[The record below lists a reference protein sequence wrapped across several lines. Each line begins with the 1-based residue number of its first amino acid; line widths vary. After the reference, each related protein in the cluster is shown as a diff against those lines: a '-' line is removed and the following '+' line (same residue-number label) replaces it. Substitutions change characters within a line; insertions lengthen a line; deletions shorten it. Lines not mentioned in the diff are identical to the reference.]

1 MSVQKSSISFVQPR
15 RWISFLAT
23 FLLLASLAPSSAQAT
38 TIETRLAGPRPG
50 NGDAPE
56 GFLPP
61 SDERLSVL
69 LGFPKGTVTF
79 PGKTRPIEIAV
90 RNTGFEE
97 ATNVGVYV
105 ETPVGTTVATDSAS
119 WTCSTEAT
127 EDGFQCDYSKA
138 LKSETAANVLMN
150 IRSNG
155 GTEPV
160 AGTVTVTPFTDA
172 DKEIV
177 ARTSP
182 FTIVDMG
189 DAILIPQVQHLEDG
203 KWEDWTDGSEV
214 FTHVNQDFTYRVTV
228 INEGHEHL
236 AADTVVSIVE
246 NAGEGVV
253 FKDVSAV
260 DGVGTCEVTS
270 KAFNCE
276 SSSEEEIKEGEHLV
290 TLAITVE
297 PTKVDSRLDLGDVV
311 VTNTESSGSHRAGV
325 HIDSIIAPKL
335 VEIEAHHRIQADA
348 GGIAQVEIQLNNA
361 KNGRLHKSMNLTAVL
376 PEDFVFQK
384 ITGKNWKC
392 AQKRSR
398 LSCSY
403 ASVLRPGKSSSV
415 ADLFFE
421 VDEDAAP
428 NTDGHEIDFMS
439 EHAELKLTMPIL
451 PAVKIHAVA
460 TPNVVTTNSNTDRN
474 MVRLDADESVG
485 NGHALKFRWIQR
497 CTTAK
502 DVAIFKKCAKT
513 GLSPAAEI
521 MQATHARAHAL
532 LPHVSKATTF
542 LFEVLISTQSTTE
555 FRTVTVNTTTGS
567 VSASSVQASDTTV
580 PTAMQRTLT
589 AAQVTLTEVN
599 SANGLLTAKA
609 TLPAAMMARFNV
621 PTEAT
626 IAFSA
631 NISNTNECMVVH
643 VGETTGSKNVVNI
656 KITNTTAK
664 SFEYIIPNGKCV
676 YAGQSYDGL
685 SVSMHAD
692 VFGNT
697 LNFTGPVTLLPNFK
711 VVATART
718 NVLNVGA
725 LEDSFRFKNTFLT
738 LTLDDL
744 YGSTRLAIGAAIA
757 IFGVDLDLSG
767 SISAP
772 VAVGGAY
779 LDGVQADLTMAL
791 PQTFAFGEV
800 KIKDLSLSVGVRYT
814 PGLNNGSLKGVAEIK
829 QALKDSGYVSI
840 NGTGT
845 IEFMGTSVRITQ
857 MEVDYLNSVVAA
869 VIFRMNAN
877 LNIPGMKKAEGSIA
891 VTWYAPL
898 PTQESG
904 VAVDASLIIQTN
916 SGFSIGTP
924 TNPAVLH
931 YRMQCIAI
939 SGQVIIPGILDA
951 TVSGYVVTGFPCMP
965 AALKFDVV
973 MEGFKEVGAGNK
985 QARTILQ
992 DLPLP
997 LAPGDWRFDVSDIK
1011 FTIGDFRMTG
1021 NFSIG
1026 EMYKVPYGSMDGT
1039 LHLTASDTK
1048 NTVYVSGSI
1057 NPLTGIQLKG
1067 EAELEVAGIVSQFT
1081 IDTLVTANHQRI
1093 SASAKVKIGTAS
1105 VDLAGEF
1112 GMVTYRG
1119 EKVPT
1124 SSFSS
1129 TVNSFSMDGFSL
1141 GKTSFSMS
1149 QTPTSVSVSAAMDI
1163 ELGFI
1168 NVEGKASFHTLSGG
1182 KGVALTLDA
1191 SGALDVSDKW
1201 KGKMAFHL
1209 SNCGN
1214 QACTTVGPLSI
1225 TAGGSAVLAA
1235 KEFDLGSFS
1244 FDTGGHFDERVSYSG
1259 KSSCDRSGNIGGVQ
1273 FEGCF
1278 SYSMEAR
1285 LTDRSPY
1292 VSFDASASLSVDSRT
1307 RCTTCIP
1314 KRWRG
1319 WDHWGTLRSNID
1331 IDFDPF
1337 KLHLRVGS
1345 IKVSFDGA

>member
-1 MSVQKSSISFVQPR
+1 M
-15 RWISFLAT
+15 
-23 FLLLASLAPSSAQAT
+23 LASLTPSSVQAKSRDT
-38 TIETRLAGPRPG
+38 KPSGPRPTE
-50 NGDAPE
+50 GDAPE

-69 LGFPKGTVTF
+69 VGFPKGTVTF

-90 RNTGFEE
+90 RNTGFEK

-105 ETPVGTTVATDSAS
+105 ETPMGTSVTTDDSSWQCSAE
-119 WTCSTEAT
+119 TTD
-127 EDGFQCDYSKA
+127 DGFQCDYSKD
-138 LKSETAANVLMN
+138 LDSESATNVLMN
-150 IRSNG
+150 IRSTG

-160 AGTVTVTPFTDA
+160 SGSVTVTPFTDSE
-172 DKEIV
+172 KEIID
-177 ARTSP
+177 RTSP

-189 DAILIPQVQHLEDG
+189 DAILIPQVQHLEKG
-203 KWEDWTDGSEV
+203 KWEDWIDGTEV
-214 FTHVNQDFTYRVTV
+214 VAHVNDDFTYRVTV
-228 INEGHEHL
+228 INEGHENL
-236 AADTVVSIVE
+236 AADTVISIIE
-246 NAGEGVV
+246 DAGEGVV
-253 FKDVSAV
+253 FKDVTVV
-260 DGVGTCEVTS
+260 DGEGTCEVTTKS
-270 KAFNCE
+270 FSCE
-276 SSSEEEIKEGEHLV
+276 SSSKTEIQEGEHLV
-290 TLAITVE
+290 TLAVTVE

-311 VTNTESSGSHRAGV
+311 VTNTETSGEHRTGV
-325 HIDSIIAPKL
+325 HVDSITAPKL

-348 GGIAQVEIQLNNA
+348 GGIAHVEVQLNNA
-361 KNGRLHKSMNLTAVL
+361 KKGILHKSMKMTASL
-376 PEDFVFQK
+376 PEDFTFQK
-384 ITGKNWKC
+384 VTGKNWKC
-392 AQKRSR
+392 AQKKSR

-403 ASVLRPGKSSSV
+403 SSVLRPGKSSSI

-421 VDEDAAP
+421 VDEDAVP
-428 NTDGHEIDFMS
+428 STDGHEIDFMS
-439 EHAELKLTMPIL
+439 DHSELRLTMPIL

-460 TPNVVTTNSNTDRN
+460 TPNAVTTNSNTDRN
-474 MVRLDADESVG
+474 MVRLDADGSIG
-485 NGHALKFRWIQR
+485 NGHALTYRWIQR

-513 GLSPAAEI
+513 GPTPKAEI
-521 MQATHARAHAL
+521 MEETHARAHAL
-532 LPHVSKATTF
+532 LPHVSKATAF
-542 LFEVLISTQSTTE
+542 VFEVLISTQSTTE
-555 FRTVTVNTTTGS
+555 FRTVTVNASTSS
-567 VSASSVQASDTTV
+567 VSASSVQATDTSV
-580 PTAMQRTLT
+580 PFEIQKMLDT
-589 AAQVTLTEVN
+589 AQVTLTEVN

-621 PTEAT
+621 PTDAA

-631 NISNTNECMVVH
+631 NTSDPNECMVVH
-643 VGETTGSKNVVNI
+643 VGETTGSKDVVNI

-664 SFEYIIPNGKCV
+664 SFEYIISSGKCV
-676 YAGQSYDGL
+676 YGGQSYEGL
-685 SVSMHAD
+685 SVNIHAD

-697 LNFTGPVTLLPNFK
+697 LNFTGPVTLVPNFK

-725 LEDSFRFKNTFLT
+725 LKDSFRFKNTFLT

-772 VAVGGAY
+772 VTVGGAY

-791 PQTFAFGEV
+791 PQTFTFGEV
-800 KIKDLSLSVGVRYT
+800 KMKDLSLSVGVRYT
-814 PGLNNGSLKGVAEIK
+814 PGLNNGSLTGVAEVK

-845 IEFMGTSVRITQ
+845 IEFMGTSIRITQ
-857 MEVDYLNSVVAA
+857 LEVDYLDSVVAA

-898 PTQESG
+898 PTQETG
-904 VAVDASLIIQTN
+904 MAVDASLIIETN
-916 SGFSIGTP
+916 SGFSIGT
-924 TNPAVLH
+924 TANPAVLH

-951 TVSGYVVTGFPCMP
+951 TVSGYIVTGFPCMP

-973 MEGFKEVGAGNK
+973 MGGFKAIGAGNK
-985 QARTILQ
+985 QARSILQ

-997 LAPGDWRFDVSDIK
+997 LAPGDWRFDVSNIK
-1011 FTIGDFRMTG
+1011 LTIGDFRMTG

-1026 EMYKVPYGSMDGT
+1026 EMYKVPYGSIDGT
-1039 LHLTASDTK
+1039 LHLSASDTK

-1081 IDTLVTANHQRI
+1081 IDTLVTANHQKI

-1112 GMVTYRG
+1112 GMIAYRG

-1124 SSFSS
+1124 SSFSG
-1129 TVNSFSMDGFSL
+1129 TVNSFSMDGFNL
-1141 GKTSFSMS
+1141 GKASFSMS

-1182 KGVALTLDA
+1182 RGVVISLDA
-1191 SGALDVSDKW
+1191 NGELKVSDKW
-1201 KGKMAFHL
+1201 KGNMSFHL
-1209 SNCGN
+1209 TNCGN
-1214 QACTTVGPLSI
+1214 PMCTNAGALRIS
-1225 TAGGSAVLAA
+1225 AGGSAVLAG
-1235 KEFDLGSFS
+1235 KNFDLGTFN

-1259 KSSCDRSGNIGGVQ
+1259 RSCDRSDNIGGVQ

-1278 SYSMEAR
+1278 GYSLEAR

-1292 VSFDASASLSVDSRT
+1292 VSLDAGASLSVDSRT
-1307 RCTTCIP
+1307 RCTTCSP
-1314 KRWRG
+1314 RRWRG
-1319 WDHWGTLRSNID
+1319 WSHWGTLRSNIS
-1331 IDFDPF
+1331 IEFDPF

-1345 IKVSFDGA
+1345 IKVSFNGS